1 MPKKRELP
9 DREYSEEII
18 RLIED
23 FKEKIRNGTSS
34 ANRFLTISEI
44 ELLWSELRGNTSEIY
59 SDMLHELLSS
69 VDESDLIRKKKLNTN
84 KRELLCEPTNDT
96 PDQS

>member
-9 DREYSEEII
+9 NREYSEELA

-23 FKEKIRNGTSS
+23 FKEKIQNGTSD
-34 ANRFLTISEI
+34 ANNFLTISEI
-44 ELLWSELRGNTSEIY
+44 EQLWSELRGNTSKIY
-59 SDMLHELLSS
+59 SDMLSELLSS

-84 KRELLCEPTNDT
+84 EKGSSCEPTKDT
-96 PDQS
+96 PDRS

>member
-1 MPKKRELP
+1 MPNKKDLP
-9 DREYSEEII
+9 NREYSEEIV

-23 FKEKIRNGTSS
+23 FKEKIRNGTSN
-34 ANRFLTISEI
+34 ANSFLSISEI
-44 ELLWSELRGNTSEIY
+44 EQLWSELRGSTSEIY

-69 VDESDLIRKKKLNTN
+69 VDESDLIRKKKQNTN
-84 KRELLCEPTNDT
+84 KKESRCEPINDT

>member
-1 MPKKRELP
+1 MSKNRELP
-9 DREYSEEII
+9 NREHSEELV

-23 FKEKIRNGTSS
+23 FKERIHNGTST
-34 ANRFLTISEI
+34 ANSFLTISEI
-44 ELLWSELRGNTSEIY
+44 EQLWSELRGNTSKIY
-59 SDMLHELLSS
+59 SDMLSDLLSS

-84 KRELLCEPTNDT
+84 KKGSSYEPIKDA